1 MLNLERHPAARHQC
15 PDTMTM
21 NRQLPPPHPVGER
34 HRNRVD
40 PLSPQQLVKQRL
52 PQRDDKLS
60 PRDRLGERELQRD
73 DIFQRHAPDLGV
85 VPRDAQRVR
94 VCAVG
99 QEHHPR
105 REISLRGFCAQS
117 QHDRR
122 EQKNVG
128 REGGQR
134 AATVR
139 NSGVF
144 SSAHSTRSAMSDR
157 HRPPLRQ
164 SLGRP
169 ASAQVTERDGQFEG
183 KVRAACPRRFT
194 ASGCCPRW
202 GFPCATVSQTYA
214 ATRGEKMAERIG
226 FESVFRLE
234 AKSLCSRGL
243 S

>member
-105 REISLRGFCAQS
+105 REISLRGVCAHS
-117 QHDRR
+117 QHDRS
-122 EQKNVG
+122 EQKNDG
-128 REGGQR
+128 REDGQR
-134 AATVR
+134 ATTVR
-139 NSGVF
+139 NRGVF
-144 SSAHSTRSAMSDR
+144 SSAHSTRSAVSDR
-157 HRPPLRQ
+157 QRLREDGSSGGPPARWTPSATGNLRERSAAA
-164 SLGRP
+164 SLPDSAALP
-169 ASAQVTERDGQFEG
+169 ASAAVRPPVTALGVGRHPPQS
-183 KVRAACPRRFT
+183 VRHTPQLGAKKWRR
-194 ASGCCPRW
+194 G
-202 GFPCATVSQTYA
+202 
-214 ATRGEKMAERIG
+214 
-226 FESVFRLE
+226 
-234 AKSLCSRGL
+234 
-243 S
+243 